1 MPQPLS
7 VFGCVV
13 KAKFAEVIGLLVSNF
28 PDVQFGPLHT
38 PFWRGT
44 KPMP

>member
-1 MPQPLS
+1 MTKPQIS
-7 VFGCVV
+7 EV
-13 KAKFAEVIGLLVSNF
+13 AEVIGLLVSNF

-38 PFWRGT
+38 PFRRGT